1 MKKVSICVPTYGKPE
16 YVRQLLDSTSRQ
28 TFTDYEVIITDDT
41 DGSEVQEVALSYQ
54 DSRIRYY
61 KNPQKLGH
69 IFNWNRAIELAEG
82 EYIKIMFS
90 DDWFTYDTSLEE
102 YVALLEQHPEA
113 GFAFSLSMQVSDHE
127 SYARVIPDDFIAKLK
142 QDYRYLF
149 TGNFAGAPSGIIYRN
164 NGIKFD
170 EKSNWASDLELYLH
184 LLSENPVFA
193 FSERS
198 LVSIGLHG
206 EQYTN
211 LFKKRDMRIL
221 NDYYFMFEKYHL
233 IQNEDCKRYFEE
245 MMLEY
250 GVSIQFARKAGYS
263 TNEYF
268 IKKLFYFI
276 NHKIL
281 DYIFAAYKRLK
292 GNENH
297 DSKNR

>member
-41 DGSEVQEVALSYQ
+41 DGREVQEVALSYQ
-54 DSRIRYY
+54 DTRIRYY

-69 IFNWNRAIELAEG
+69 IFNWNRAIELAKG

-102 YVALLEQHPEA
+102 YVALLEQNPEA

-127 SYARVIPDDFIAKLK
+127 SYTREIPDDFINDLK
-142 QDYRYLF
+142 KDYRYLF

-193 FSERS
+193 FSERP

-211 LFKKRDMRIL
+211 LFKKRDMRIF

-233 IQNEDCKRYFEE
+233 IQNEDCKKYFEE
-245 MMLEY
+245 MMFHYRKSL
-250 GVSIQFARKAGYS
+250 SFAAHAGYS
-263 TNEYF
+263 AFNYGKGFASYLWKNKVVDYFNEL
-268 IKKLFYFI
+268 KR
-276 NHKIL
+276 
-281 DYIFAAYKRLK
+281 RLK
-292 GNENH
+292 IRT
-297 DSKNR
+297 KA

>member
-16 YVRQLLDSTSRQ
+16 YVRQLLDSASRQ

-41 DGSEVQEVALSYQ
+41 DGKEVQEVALSYQ
-54 DSRIRYY
+54 DTRIRYY

-127 SYARVIPDDFIAKLK
+127 SYARVIPDDFIEKLK

-193 FSERS
+193 FSERP

-211 LFKKRDMRIL
+211 LFKKRDMRIF

-245 MMLEY
+245 MMFHYRKSILFAFHAGFSVFRY
-250 GVSIQFARKAGYS
+250 GKGFAVYLWK
-263 TNEYF
+263 NKVVDYF
-268 IKKLFYFI
+268 DELMR
-276 NHKIL
+276 
-281 DYIFAAYKRLK
+281 RLK
-292 GNENH
+292 IRT
-297 DSKNR
+297 KI